1 MKFREKYQSIIASE
15 TVRNATKL
23 LSANVVAQAIGIL
36 IYPILTR
43 IYAPE
48 DFGLLNLFQCIG
60 GFLVILSTAEYQYAI
75 LLPANDS
82 KAHSCLRVGFVILI
96 ITTILCLLTL
106 PFSDKIASLL
116 NTPEFADCQW
126 GLPLFILF
134 SGGWQLLNYWH
145 TRKKNYNL
153 ASTYQV
159 SKSLLNAGLKWIFG
173 IIGWIKGGLILATV
187 LSAIASFL
195 LNIARTRSTYSW
207 KEILRFHSDD
217 KETAREYRNFPHFSL
232 PKSSIGYISSNL
244 PFFMLIPA
252 FGLKEMGY
260 YGMAI
265 TLSFTPINLIYNA
278 IYQVLFQDVA
288 CRVNQRQHIQKL
300 FRTFIQRVI
309 CIALPTMAILFF
321 TLPDF
326 TELLLGEGWRQTGV
340 YIQYSL
346 PWLLVSFIGGSIC
359 FVTDVFMKQKGLLI
373 FEFGLFT
380 IRLLS
385 ILYGI
390 HLNDLRIAVVGFCAG
405 GFIINTLE
413 VIWYLLLVKRYEQ
426 GINA

>member
-1 MKFREKYQSIIASE
+1 MKLKDKYQSIIAPE

-82 KAHSCLRVGFVILI
+82 KAHSCLRVGLFILAV
-96 ITTILCLLTL
+96 TSILCLLSL

-126 GLPLFILF
+126 GLSLFILF

-173 IIGWIKGGLILATV
+173 IIGWVKGGLILATV
-187 LSAIASFL
+187 FSAIASFL
-195 LNIARTRSTYSW
+195 LNIARTRKIYPW
-207 KEILRFHSDD
+207 KEILRFHPND
-217 KETAREYRNFPHFSL
+217 KETAGEYSNFPHFSL
-232 PKSSIGYISSNL
+232 PKSAIGYISANL
-244 PFFMLIPA
+244 PFFMLTPV

-265 TLSFTPINLIYNA
+265 TLAFTPINLIYNA

-288 CRVNQRQHIQKL
+288 WRVNQRQPIQNI
-300 FRTFIQRVI
+300 FRTFIQRVA
-309 CIALPTMAILFF
+309 CIALPIIVILFF
-321 TLPDF
+321 ILPDF
-326 TELLLGEGWRQTGV
+326 TELLLGEGWSQTGV
-340 YIQYSL
+340 YIQYML
-346 PWLLVSFIGGSIC
+346 PWLLISFIGGSIC
-359 FVTDVFMKQKGLLI
+359 FVTDVFMKQKGHFI

-390 HLNDLRIAVVGFCAG
+390 YTQDLRTAVIGFCAG
-405 GFIINTLE
+405 GFFINTLE
-413 VIWYLLLVKRYEQ
+413 LIWYLLLVKRYEK
-426 GINA
+426 GLNA